1 MSVSVQVVH
10 VVRVVAFVILNAKMQ
25 KFQNAL
31 MLLHKLWPSVRHNGT
46 VVPFPLL
53 VTLSAVCF
61 AVVFAAYLGLLL
73 LLLQRIIKNKQ
84 TLQTLLMHSFLECSN
99 KLLAEHGFER

>member
-1 MSVSVQVVH
+1 MSVSVKVVH
-10 VVRVVAFVILNAKMQ
+10 VVRVVAVVILNAKMQ

-31 MLLHKLWPSVRHNGT
+31 MLLHKLWPSVRHNST

-73 LLLQRIIKNKQ
+73 LLLLQRIIKNKQ
-84 TLQTLLMHSFLECSN
+84 TLQLYLCTHFLNVATSC
-99 KLLAEHGFER
+99 